1 MAAGGILARR
11 GPLRRR
17 AAPPRRI
24 QHRVQRALCGYH
36 RGSGAVRAGGGDRG
50 AGGPLRGGD
59 DGSLPAGGGADG
71 SGAGGALSRPRAAPH
86 PRTHPSGGA
95 ERAAGALSSSDSTA
109 GAQPSLA
116 AGEEAAARDR
126 ELMALAQAG
135 DEAALG
141 ALMER
146 WERPVKTVIARL
158 VGNAAEAEE
167 LAQEAFVRLWQR
179 RDRFRAGAEFRPWM
193 LSLALNLARNRL
205 RWWRRRPLVALEE
218 WTPLPPAE
226 TVDGAGAL
234 EARER
239 AEAVRAAVAALPLE
253 QREALVLFE
262 YEGLAQAE
270 IAVIA
275 DTTPKAVERRLERA
289 RAALRV
295 SLQRWLRRG

>member
-1 MAAGGILARR
+1 M
-11 GPLRRR
+11 
-17 AAPPRRI
+17 
-24 QHRVQRALCGYH
+24 
-36 RGSGAVRAGGGDRG
+36 
-50 AGGPLRGGD
+50 
-59 DGSLPAGGGADG
+59 
-71 SGAGGALSRPRAAPH
+71 
-86 PRTHPSGGA
+86 
-95 ERAAGALSSSDSTA
+95 SSSDSTA

>member
-1 MAAGGILARR
+1 VSSAD
-11 GPLRRR
+11 
-17 AAPPRRI
+17 PR
-24 QHRVQRALCGYH
+24 
-36 RGSGAVRAGGGDRG
+36 
-50 AGGPLRGGD
+50 P
-59 DGSLPAGGGADG
+59 
-71 SGAGGALSRPRAAPH
+71 
-86 PRTHPSGGA
+86 
-95 ERAAGALSSSDSTA
+95 SSDWRSA
-109 GAQPSLA
+109 E
-116 AGEEAAARDR
+116 GEDAVTVDR
-126 ELMALAQAG
+126 ELMARVQAG

-141 ALMER
+141 RLMER
-146 WERPVKTVIARL
+146 WERPVKAVIGRL

-167 LAQEAFVRLWQR
+167 LAQEAFVRLWQQ

-218 WTPLPPAE
+218 WTPLPPAD
-226 TVDGAGAL
+226 TADGAGAL

-275 DTTPKAVERRLERA
+275 GTTTKAVERRLERA

-295 SLQRWLRRG
+295 SLVRWLRRD